1 MRMKGRQGRIAR
13 RERAIPR
20 IENHILAYEETL
32 ASSAES
38 LKVARKE
45 KDGANI
51 NTHEAFIKVCEGKL
65 EGHRTCLENTKKNL
79 NN

>member
-1 MRMKGRQGRIAR
+1 MKGRQGRIAR

-32 ASSAES
+32 ASSMEG
-38 LKVARKE
+38 LKTARKE
-45 KDGANI
+45 KNESDI
-51 NTHEAFIKVCEGKL
+51 KLHEHSIKLCEKRL
-65 EGHRTCLENTKKNL
+65 SSHNLCLANTKKNL

>member
-1 MRMKGRQGRIAR
+1 MKGRQGRIAR

-32 ASSAES
+32 VSSAES
-38 LKVARKE
+38 LMVARKE
-45 KDGANI
+45 KNAADIRLHETSIKLCEKRLGA
-51 NTHEAFIKVCEGKL
+51 HHL
-65 EGHRTCLENTKKNL
+65 CLENTKKNL

>member
-45 KDGANI
+45 KNEPGI
-51 NTHEAFIKVCEGKL
+51 QLHEASIKLCEKRL
-65 EGHRTCLENTKKNL
+65 DGHHICLENTKKNL
-79 NN
+79 NR